1 LSVPADLALPI
12 VSEIEQYVLTTLWH
26 YLKHECDFSRFKSAL
41 RACFAKYKTS
51 PVTFEVARLTGK
63 GGHAHVQ
70 VVPIPNSFP
79 ADDVEAAFRDHGQR
93 IGITFEEDADT
104 ALETSQHQ
112 NYFRVELPNGKK
124 LVHLMK
130 PGVPFDLQFG
140 R

>member
-1 LSVPADLALPI
+1 MLKSYDLP
-12 VSEIEQYVLTTLWH
+12 
-26 YLKHECDFSRFKSAL
+26 RFKSAL

-79 ADDVEAAFRDHGQR
+79 VDDVEAAFRSYGQQT
-93 IGITFEEDADT
+93 GITFEEDAAT
-104 ALETSQHQ
+104 ALESAQYQ

-124 LVHLMK
+124 LVHLMT
-130 PGVPFDLQFG
+130 PGVSFDLQFG